1 MPSTRDIR
9 RRIKSVKNT
18 SQITRAMQ
26 MVAAAKMRRAQD
38 AAMAGRPYTELMNR
52 MLAELSAATAE
63 ERRPALMREREGGK
77 RAVIVVSSDKGLCG
91 ALNTNL
97 LREAAKLDVG
107 SHTFVC
113 AGRKGSQFVARTK
126 RDLAA
131 EFEYADTPVFS
142 DARAISKY
150 AQDAFLS
157 GEVNGVDILFTNFM
171 STIRQEPTLKTLL
184 PVVKLEALSPSLVD
198 SEAEDSE
205 LHASA
210 AEYEFEPS
218 AASVLEELL
227 PHYVT
232 YQLYQ
237 VLLESKAS
245 EHSARMVAMKNA
257 TDNAKQLIK
266 DLTLDY
272 NKLRQ
277 ANITNE
283 LLEITT
289 ASMAVGA

>member
-1 MPSTRDIR
+1 
-9 RRIKSVKNT
+9 
-18 SQITRAMQ
+18 MQ

-38 AAMAGRPYTELMNR
+38 AALSGRPYTELMNR
-52 MLAELSAATAE
+52 MLADLSAATAE

-77 RAVIVVSSDKGLCG
+77 RAVILVSSDKGLCG
-91 ALNTNL
+91 GLNTNL
-97 LREAAKLDVG
+97 LREASKLDVA

-113 AGRKGSQFVARTK
+113 AGRKGSQFIARTK

-131 EFEYADTPVFS
+131 EFEYADTPVFA

-150 AQDAFLS
+150 AQDAFLN
-157 GEVNGVDILFTNFM
+157 GEVNGVDILFTNFV
-171 STIRQEPTLKTLL
+171 STIRQEPTLRTLL
-184 PVVKLEALSPSLVD
+184 PVVKLEALSASLVD
-198 SEAEDSE
+198 DETEDHE
-205 LHASA
+205 LHASS
-210 AEYEFEPS
+210 AEYDFEPS

-237 VLLESKAS
+237 VLLECKAS

-257 TDNAKQLIK
+257 TDNAKELIK